1 MWRYSAYRFM
11 AMKNAPTI
19 QYEIANDAGG
29 KRVVTRANQPSSSR
43 IGLLMDSLSTSTYGH
58 SFVRIGGVL
67 YRIPITHNDS
77 ADQKNRMLSARARP
91 SPTAASSS
99 HSAYPSAGRTRP
111 DGTGR

>member
-19 QYEIANDAGG
+19 QYEIASDAGG
-29 KRVVTRANQPSSSR
+29 KRVVTRANQTSSSR

-77 ADQKNRMLSARARP
+77 ADQKNSMLCAGERP
-91 SPTAASSS
+91 SPHAASHS
-99 HSAYPSAGRTRP
+99 HYAYPIAGRQRP
-111 DGTGR
+111 GG